1 MSPQAPAA
9 SAAPPKFKR
18 SAKNYLLDK
27 SFQLKYTGY
36 IVGITAAVSIALGGL
51 LFWQSEKTVAMGT
64 EAVQI
69 GQEANKAGKDAV
81 AQSKA
86 LNDKLENDV
95 KSGPYADDPVM
106 IASLTEANKAE
117 TDKIN
122 ARAKVL
128 ESAEANLVAKHDA
141 IAKQRTLLLGTLGS
155 VLFLLV
161 IILGLAGIVITHKVA
176 GPIFK
181 MKRLLRDVGEGKL
194 VVPGR
199 LRKGDELV
207 EFFDVFATM
216 VEKLRVRQE
225 KEIEYLDAAIAQ
237 AKADNNTMVVEKL
250 ESLRKH
256 MQRDLEAK

>member
-1 MSPQAPAA
+1 LSPQAPAA
-9 SAAPPKFKR
+9 PSTAPPKFKR

-36 IVGITAAVSIALGGL
+36 IVGLTAAVSFALGAL

-69 GQEANKAGKDAV
+69 GQEANKAGKEAV
-81 AQSKA
+81 KQSKA
-86 LNDKLENDV
+86 LNDKVENDA
-95 KSGPYADDPVM
+95 KTNYADNPVM
-106 IASLTEANKAE
+106 IAALQEANKAE
-117 TDKIN
+117 TDAIN
-122 ARAKVL
+122 ARASVL
-128 ESAEANLVAKHDA
+128 ESAEANLVSKADA
-141 IAKQRTLLLGTLGS
+141 IARQRTLLLATLAS
-155 VLFLLV
+155 ALLLLV
-161 IILGLAGIVITHKVA
+161 VIIGLAGIVITHKVA

-225 KEIEYLDAAIAQ
+225 KEIEFVDAALTQAQ
-237 AKADNNTMVVEKL
+237 AANNGPVIEKL
-250 ESLRKH
+250 EALRKH
-256 MQRDLEAK
+256 MLRDLEAK